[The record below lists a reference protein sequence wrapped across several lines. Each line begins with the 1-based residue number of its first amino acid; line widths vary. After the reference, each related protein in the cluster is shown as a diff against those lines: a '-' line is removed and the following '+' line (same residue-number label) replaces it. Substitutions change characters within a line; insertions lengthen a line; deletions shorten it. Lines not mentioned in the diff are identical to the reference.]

1 MNQSLSPAELEQ
13 RFAEIN
19 AREPEELTAEETEEG
34 AAALAEAEAMDD
46 GSSVSLDAFKAELE
60 GYSGKLVLRIPRS
73 LHKHLKEEAEIEGVS
88 LNQYMLYKLSR

>member
-13 RFAEIN
+13 RFAEIS
-19 AREPEELTAEETEEG
+19 AREPEELTAEE

-46 GSSVSLDAFKAELE
+46 GSSALKAELE

>member
-13 RFAEIN
+13 RFAEIS
-19 AREPEELTAEETEEG
+19 AREPEELTAEE
-34 AAALAEAEAMDD
+34 AAALAEAMDD

>member
-19 AREPEELTAEETEEG
+19 AREPEE

>member
-19 AREPEELTAEETEEG
+19 AREPEELTAEE

-60 GYSGKLVLRIPRS
+60 GAAVQTGAPVPHD
-73 LHKHLKEEAEIEGVS
+73 LHS
-88 LNQYMLYKLSR
+88 T

>member
-13 RFAEIN
+13 RFAEIS
-19 AREPEELTAEETEEG
+19 AREPEELTAEE
-34 AAALAEAEAMDD
+34 AAALAEAVDD

>member
-19 AREPEELTAEETEEG
+19 AREPEELTAEE

-46 GSSVSLDAFKAELE
+46 GFKAELE